1 MARPARPGRL
11 ARLLIGAGLLG
22 CCACAGSGRVDM
34 VPFVRTDLA
43 PGEPLTRT
51 IPLHTACYA
60 AEADDHLIIGLEHHR
75 GSLFGKAFEADWRL
89 ALRLNGLP
97 AGRQR
102 LYRLGPD
109 SIKLALAAGGD
120 VRRAQLFSGVVLLEA
135 PDRAGRMRGRFH
147 ITVRQQQFNLLTG
160 WSMGGLV
167 VNTGE
172 FDAVRDA
179 QRARAIDAATE
190 AGVFG
195 PASLPAQPL
204 RILGPIPAPSQPF
217 APSTMPQ

>member
-1 MARPARPGRL
+1 MPPIPAASLSPMARPARPGRL

-60 AEADDHLIIGLEHHR
+60 AEADDRLIIGLEHHR

-135 PDRAGRMRGRFH
+135 PDRSGRMRGRVH
-147 ITVRQQQFNLLTG
+147 ITVRQQQF
-160 WSMGGLV
+160 
-167 VNTGE
+167 NTGE